1 MAVARAWKRIETIA
15 KPATM
20 ALLFATLALAAGFR
34 SRPLVF
40 FGLGILFS
48 LVGDVFLLFS
58 FQRNS
63 NRWFLAGMGAFLLA
77 QGAYIIAL
85 NIPFGGSSPL
95 VETVIAIVLALAAG
109 RLLQPI
115 LAGVRARGLPRMVAP
130 VAVYAGAIDLMLLS
144 ALLTFLSPAW
154 KPFPSVLVSLG
165 AALFFSSD
173 VLLAWNKFVK
183 PVKNGRLL
191 NMVAYHLGQMALIS
205 GAVLQFRR

>member
-1 MAVARAWKRIETIA
+1 MWTALAFLSMLTCAIINWMAVGRAWKRIETIA

-20 ALLFATLALAAGFR
+20 ALLFATLALAAGFS

-77 QGAYIIAL
+77 QVAYIIAL

-154 KPFPSVLVSLG
+154 
-165 AALFFSSD
+165 
-173 VLLAWNKFVK
+173 NH
-183 PVKNGRLL
+183 RLEL
-191 NMVAYHLGQMALIS
+191 
-205 GAVLQFRR
+205 R